1 MTRLLVIGLDGGTRT
16 VTQHPDA
23 RLRNLEALEAEG
35 ARAVLR
41 STVPPITSAAW
52 ASMFTGWNPG
62 RHGMYD
68 FRVLD
73 TARYA
78 HLWGAGHSAGFGD
91 EPRFVTSRRWRGS
104 AVWDLIGDSR
114 TVAISAV
121 PMTYPA
127 WQVNGTMISGFPLPD
142 YTRNHASPEGA
153 GDGIPVLLEG
163 GDDMGGMS
171 DADVAR
177 HCAQL
182 VERQA
187 SVVRSWLEPGGPDV
201 MVAVFQGTDFAQH
214 RLWKYLDR
222 AGDPLREELFGLYRA
237 IDELIGEARTRLG
250 DEGTVAVVSDHGF
263 GPHPRTLLHTD
274 AVLRDAGLLTAM
286 GGARSSAPKR
296 LLERAPA
303 LRRRLRLI
311 ADRLPSGAANSL
323 AARYSGADAVE
334 WSQTRAYR
342 YPLYAPAEGVVVNL
356 RGRQPEGCVEPGAEY
371 EQVRDQV
378 IEALTSL
385 RTPAGTRAVQW
396 ARRREDVFHGQYL
409 EEAPDV
415 IALLDPDLKGS
426 TGTGGTFAPVGESIL
441 QTFSGVHAME
451 GIFGIA
457 GRGIRPGVDLGE
469 RDITDVAPT
478 LLALLGTAP
487 EDELDGTAM
496 TEALEPL
503 AQPLVRAEAQ
513 TPDAADPVMSAE
525 EEAAL
530 ERSLR
535 SLGYIE

>member
-23 RLRNLEALEAEG
+23 GLRNLQALEAQG

-68 FRVLD
+68 FRVLE
-73 TARYA
+73 TRRYA
-78 HLWGAGHSAGFGD
+78 HLWGAGHSAGFED
-91 EPRFVTSRRWRGS
+91 EPRFVTSARWRG
-104 AVWDLIGDSR
+104 AAIWDLVGDSR
-114 TVAISAV
+114 TVAVSAV

-127 WQVNGTMISGFPLPD
+127 WQVNGTMVSGFPLPD
-142 YTRNHASPEGA
+142 YTRNHAFPEGA
-153 GDGIPVLLEG
+153 GDDLPVLLEG

-177 HCAQL
+177 HCTEL

-187 SVVRSWLEPGGPDV
+187 EVVRGWLGGVGPDL

-222 AGDPLREELFGLYRA
+222 PGDPLRDALFGLYRMV
-237 IDELIGEARTRLG
+237 DELIGEARDHLG
-250 DEGTVAVVSDHGF
+250 EDGTVAVVSDHGF
-263 GPHPRTLLHTD
+263 GPHPHTLLHTD
-274 AVLRDAGLLTAM
+274 AVLRDAGLLTAT
-286 GGARSSAPKR
+286 GSTGTSTSKR
-296 LLERAPA
+296 LLERAPR
-303 LRRRLRLI
+303 LRRRLRML
-311 ADRLPSGAANSL
+311 ADRLPSSAADGL
-323 AARYSGADAVE
+323 AARYSGADAVD
-334 WSQTRAYR
+334 WSKTRAYR

-356 RGRQPEGCVEPGAEY
+356 RGRQPEGCVEPGADY
-371 EQVRDQV
+371 EQLRDQV

-385 RTPAGTRAVQW
+385 RTPGGAPAVQW
-396 ARRREDVFHGQYL
+396 ARRREDVFHGRYM

-415 IALLDPDLKGS
+415 IALLNPDLKGS
-426 TGTGGTFAPVGESIL
+426 TGTGETFAPVSNSIL
-441 QTFSGVHAME
+441 ETFSGVHAME
-451 GIFGIA
+451 GIFAIA
-457 GRGIRPGVDLGE
+457 GRGVRPGVDLGE

-478 LLALLGTAP
+478 LLALMGTAP
-487 EDELDGTAM
+487 EDELDGTIM
-496 TEALEPL
+496 TEALEP
-503 AQPLVRAEAQ
+503 AGEPLVRAGAQ
-513 TPDAADPVMSAE
+513 EPAATDAVMTAE

>member
-16 VTQHPDA
+16 VTRHPEA
-23 RLRNLEALEAEG
+23 GLGNLTALEAQG
-35 ARAVLR
+35 AQAVLR

-91 EPRFVTSRRWRGS
+91 EPRFVTSRRWRGA
-104 AVWDLIGDSR
+104 AVWDLVGDSR
-114 TVAISAV
+114 TVAVSAV

-142 YTRNHASPEGA
+142 YTRNHAFPEGA
-153 GDGIPVLLEG
+153 GDGVPVLLEG

-171 DADVAR
+171 DAEVAA
-177 HCAQL
+177 HCARL

-187 SVVRSWLEPGGPDV
+187 GVVRDWLAPDGPEV

-214 RLWKYLDR
+214 RLWKYLDQP
-222 AGDPLREELFGLYRA
+222 GDPLRDALFDLYRA
-237 IDELIGEARTRLG
+237 VDELIGEARERLG
-250 DEGTVAVVSDHGF
+250 EGGTVAVVSDHGF

-274 AVLRDAGLLTAM
+274 AVMRDAGLLTAK
-286 GGARSSAPKR
+286 GSSRSSAPKR
-296 LLERAPA
+296 LLERTPA

-311 ADRLPSGAANSL
+311 ADRLPSGAGDSL
-323 AARYSGADAVE
+323 AARYSGADAVD
-334 WSQTRAYR
+334 WSQTKAYR

-371 EQVRDQV
+371 EQVRDEV
-378 IEALTSL
+378 IEALSRL
-385 RTPAGTRAVQW
+385 RTPAGTPAAQW
-396 ARRREDVFHGQYL
+396 ARRREDLFHGRYL
-409 EEAPDV
+409 DEAPDV
-415 IALLDPDLKGS
+415 IALLHPDIKGS
-426 TGTGGTFAPVGESIL
+426 TGTGETFAPVGDSIL
-441 QTFSGVHAME
+441 ETFSGVHAME
-451 GIFGIA
+451 GIFAIA
-457 GRGIRPGVDLGE
+457 GRGVRPGVDLGE

-478 LLALLGTAP
+478 LLALLGAVP
-487 EDELDGTAM
+487 EDELDGKTM
-496 TEALEPL
+496 TEALEP
-503 AQPLVRAEAQ
+503 ASQPLVRTGAH
-513 TPDAADPVMSAE
+513 TPEAADPVMSAE